1 MIYFTNSHII
11 SRSPV
16 ATAIRYGALHPMPRP
31 DIGTARIMPM
41 PIGPFYLGPYIQQ
54 LPIVLLL
61 ALMII
66 IISLDGIP
74 KREVRNLDR
83 PTAKQKEKK
92 RVSRTGRSF
101 LSDCSNV
108 GATCRLF
115 WQGHRSQPTG
125 LSLSL
130 IFSFRLI
137 TQRPGDAAR
146 KPFFLLWW
154 LALFFA
160 SFLLNFFYLFIW
172 VLVVRTTGETR
183 LDLASVLSTFHCGVV
198 MLFLFRF
205 DLICFFFKNIYIRP
219 QISFSHH
226 HEKATAKIGVLSSR
240 QKRDQPVDKNYIR
253 VWPWNCVSVA
263 AQVWRHLRRRFKV
276 LQSETKR
283 YTINQLKDFCRS
295 IVYIVDHH

>member
-146 KPFFLLWW
+146 KPFFFFYGDW
-154 LALFFA
+154 LCFSPLFF
-160 SFLLNFFYLFIW
+160 SIFFIYLFEYLW
-172 VLVVRTTGETR
+172 YVQLERHALTLLLSFPHSTA
-183 LDLASVLSTFHCGVV
+183 AS
-198 MLFLFRF
+198 
-205 DLICFFFKNIYIRP
+205 
-219 QISFSHH
+219 
-226 HEKATAKIGVLSSR
+226 
-240 QKRDQPVDKNYIR
+240 
-253 VWPWNCVSVA
+253 
-263 AQVWRHLRRRFKV
+263 
-276 LQSETKR
+276 
-283 YTINQLKDFCRS
+283 
-295 IVYIVDHH
+295 

>member
-130 IFSFRLI
+130 LFSLFVLSHSDPATQHGNLFFSFMVIGFVFRLFSS
-137 TQRPGDAAR
+137 Q
-146 KPFFLLWW
+146 
-154 LALFFA
+154 
-160 SFLLNFFYLFIW
+160 FFYLFIW

-205 DLICFFFKNIYIRP
+205 DLVFFQKYIYTPADLI
-219 QISFSHH
+219 FS
-226 HEKATAKIGVLSSR
+226 SSR
-240 QKRDQPVDKNYIR
+240 EGDRKNWR
-253 VWPWNCVSVA
+253 VE
-263 AQVWRHLRRRFKV
+263 L
-276 LQSETKR
+276 ETKEGS
-283 YTINQLKDFCRS
+283 TCR
-295 IVYIVDHH
+295 

>member
-130 IFSFRLI
+130 LFSLFVLSHSDPA
-137 TQRPGDAAR
+137 TQHGN
-146 KPFFLLWW
+146 
-154 LALFFA
+154 LFFFYGDWLCF
-160 SFLLNFFYLFIW
+160 SPLFFSIFLFIY
-172 VLVVRTTGETR
+172 
-183 LDLASVLSTFHCGVV
+183 LSTCGTYNWRDTPWPCFCPFH
-198 MLFLFRF
+198 
-205 DLICFFFKNIYIRP
+205 IP
-219 QISFSHH
+219 
-226 HEKATAKIGVLSSR
+226 
-240 QKRDQPVDKNYIR
+240 
-253 VWPWNCVSVA
+253 
-263 AQVWRHLRRRFKV
+263 LRRRNVISFQIWFVFFSSKIYIYARRSHF
-276 LQSETKR
+276 LIITRRRPQKLACWARDKR
-283 YTINQLKDFCRS
+283 GINLSIKTIYVSDLG
-295 IVYIVDHH
+295 IV